1 MFKIHFPFFTEV
13 SAKLLAP
20 NPFQMHTQVP
30 LSSSV
35 SFYFLIFCFFVPKHL
50 STNQVSVFIT
60 NSLNPILQGQPIVKL
75 VFTNIFSGYNTT
87 RAKFE
92 NDDKDFNVSRIVDEV
107 NQIIYYPSVN
117 KSGSILF
124 MNFGLHFS
132 ESTTFSNYKS
142 LITELLKLLKR
153 KDFYKGKIIWRTTT
167 SLNQHKLGGK
177 HQHSRRFLTHQVS
190 ILNII

>member
-1 MFKIHFPFFTEV
+1 MSLFSKIYVQH
-13 SAKLLAP
+13 
-20 NPFQMHTQVP
+20 
-30 LSSSV
+30 
-35 SFYFLIFCFFVPKHL
+35 Y
-50 STNQVSVFIT
+50 
-60 NSLNPILQGQPIVKL
+60 
-75 VFTNIFSGYNTT
+75 FSGYNTT

-92 NDDKDFNVSRIVDEV
+92 NDDRDFNVSRIIDEV
-107 NQIIYYPSVN
+107 DQIMYYPSVN

-132 ESTTFSNYKS
+132 ESTTFSNYKL

-190 ILNII
+190 TTLNISLNWKGGYSIQPLYQHWYQSMTSRLRPFVSSVTKMLKS